1 MTQKTSGS
9 FTICHNF
16 ALEINYF
23 PVLLSVRALLARLP
37 KRNKRKVVS
46 GSRGVCTEAQG
57 VVDLFCFSF
66 ILFEFCFSLFCFSF
80 IVFEFYFSL
89 FCFCFSFILF
99 EFCFSPF
106 CFYFFSFRFD
116 LIFSLFNFCF
126 HGFKFCLPVSFTF
139 SL

>member
-66 ILFEFCFSLFCFSF
+66 ILFEF
-80 IVFEFYFSL
+80 YFSL

-139 SL
+139 SLLRTKLSFSIFISLF

>member
-23 PVLLSVRALLARLP
+23 PFFYLFVLYLPGYRSVTSVKLSRALGGSVRKPR
-37 KRNKRKVVS
+37 
-46 GSRGVCTEAQG
+46 GSLTCFVFPLYFLNFVLR
-57 VVDLFCFSF
+57 FCFSF
-66 ILFEFCFSLFCFSF
+66 IL
-80 IVFEFYFSL
+80 FEFYFSL

-99 EFCFSPF
+99 KFCFSPF

-116 LIFSLFNFCF
+116 LIFSLFSFCF
-126 HGFKFCLPVSFTF
+126 HGFKFCLQLTLHF
-139 SL
+139 